1 MTGKPRISLPIAKFD
16 GPPCVNGQWKR
27 QEGAQMNILRIT
39 HIAGVLAALIII
51 CDLASAENIDP
62 NNNGSQYAYG
72 GNVGW
77 VNFEP
82 GQGAGAT
89 VTDINLTGRIWAEN
103 IGWINLSPTSFG
115 GVTNDGTG
123 KLSGCGWGE
132 NVGWINFNP
141 QVPGEPNKYG
151 VTIDHQGKFSG
162 WAWGENIGWIHLRS
176 DTPVAYKVQT
186 SWVTTCVV
194 DIDDLGRFC
203 ELWLDTGAGL
213 KADFDND
220 HNVDFV
226 DYDYFAD
233 LWNQLCPPGW
243 ALKN

>member
-1 MTGKPRISLPIAKFD
+1 MNYRQIIQTA
-16 GPPCVNGQWKR
+16 CVW
-27 QEGAQMNILRIT
+27 A
-39 HIAGVLAALIII
+39 VLIISGT
-51 CDLASAENIDP
+51 LVFAENIDP
-62 NNNGSQYAYG
+62 NNNGSQYAYS

-89 VTDINLTGRIWAEN
+89 VTDINLAGRIWAEN

-123 KLSGCGWGE
+123 KLSGCAWGE

-151 VTIDHQGKFSG
+151 VTIDHQGNFSG
-162 WAWGENIGWIHLRS
+162 WAWGENIGWIHLRCDS
-176 DTPVAYKVQT
+176 PVAYKVQT
-186 SWVTTCVV
+186 SWITTCVV
-194 DIDDLGRFC
+194 DIDDLKKFC
-203 ELWLDTGAGL
+203 DLWLATGSGL
-213 KADFDND
+213 KADFDNSQD
-220 HNVDFV
+220 VDFI
-226 DYDYFAD
+226 DYDYLAD
-233 LWNQLCPPGW
+233 VWKQLCPAGW